1 MTKKV
6 AGALHDSASNDD
18 ETDEQPATLTPS
30 EPWRR
35 VIIDEQE
42 RSAIVLEFHAARGG
56 DEFSMLYNDTI
67 ITYTIHFS
75 RRTSRSR

>member
-18 ETDEQPATLTPS
+18 ETNEQCAAAAAPTPS

-35 VIIDEQE
+35 VVIDEQE

-56 DEFSMLYNDTI
+56 DEFSICSMKLLVL
-67 ITYTIHFS
+67 
-75 RRTSRSR
+75 